1 MFEIVLGIVVLIG
14 FFYSYSFVIQ
24 PGYAPP
30 SVNFNDFTQ
39 QEYDIRYE
47 NGKYFVYVGDVPI
60 AEFETKEA
68 MEDVGF
74 VSMEG
79 F

>member
-1 MFEIVLGIVVLIG
+1 MFEIVLGIVMLIG

-30 SVNFNDFTQ
+30 AVNLSDFTQ
-39 QEYDIRYE
+39 QEYDIRYQ
-47 NGKYFVYVGDVPI
+47 NGKYFVYVGDEVI
-60 AEFETKEA
+60 AEFKTKEA

-74 VSMEG
+74 VSTEG